1 MINKREFAP
10 IAVSILIITAALSL
24 FRNMSV
30 VPIIFISVFAVV
42 VINILAKKLMGFYL
56 DSEVEMKLWNLEGR
70 FTGFNRTF
78 TGLNSNK
85 KPYKKF
91 KRPLAAGII
100 FPLISRIILYPL
112 GNVVWTASLVF
123 DVKPRAY
130 RAAKRHGLYSYSEI
144 TEDHMGFIAAA
155 GIAANLLFAIVGYLI
170 GVPEFSRINIYMA
183 FFNMIPISDLDG
195 NKILFGNKTLWSLL
209 ASLVIIAVGY
219 NLFLV

>member
-1 MINKREFAP
+1 MINKRELAP
-10 IAVSILIITAALSL
+10 IVASILIITAALSL
-24 FRNMSV
+24 FRNMSI

-56 DSEVEMKLWNLEGR
+56 DSEVEMKLWNLEGAFIR
-70 FTGFNRTF
+70 FK
-78 TGLNSNK
+78 S

-91 KRPLAAGII
+91 KRPLMAGII

-155 GIAANLLFAIVGYLI
+155 GVAANLLFAIIGYLI

-209 ASLVIIAVGY
+209 ASLIIIAVGY
-219 NLFLV
+219 NIFLV

>member
-1 MINKREFAP
+1 MINKWELAP
-10 IAVSILIITAALSL
+10 IVASILIITAALSL
-24 FRNMSV
+24 FRDMSV

-70 FTGFNRTF
+70 FTVFNRTF
-78 TGLNSNK
+78 TGLKSK
-85 KPYKKF
+85 GKPYKRF

-100 FPLISRIILYPL
+100 FPLLSRIILYPL

-155 GIAANLLFAIVGYLI
+155 GVAANLLFAIIGYLI
-170 GVPEFSRINIYMA
+170 GVHEFSRINIYMA

-209 ASLVIIAVGY
+209 ASLVIVAVGY
-219 NLFLV
+219 NIFLV